1 MSKKSVY
8 FIYIVPKY
16 QKEHSIYIEYP
27 NNKENYNEILNSEE
41 YNDLVQ
47 KKPLIKNLNVINL
60 ELNKKEEIKFKFNF
74 KAKEHNY
81 ESKEFTIPKNSCS
94 LFIYNLSFEAS
105 GYFYK
110 DIPNTKILDFE
121 EQYFIFKNKMK
132 DIFLYYPDIEY
143 NFINHSLNEMK
154 KNNNDLNFLIFLDL
168 ISKCYE
174 LPIFNE
180 FLNLFSKIP
189 NIISKQM
196 KIKEYKDL
204 IDKLSSNEFENKF
217 ISNEEKKKNIRYLHQ
232 IILIFY
238 YKIEEYD
245 KFKEDIINK
254 NLISELNYIKNFFPC
269 LDSEIISL
277 IIDNDKIITYQFISQ
292 SLMKSKNLEELL
304 IIIKRKLDKI
314 VGLSIQFQEKFK
326 IENIK
331 ISKDDNIEKIVELY
345 IDCYT
350 KQGKDKRIILDEY
363 IWFFYIYYY

>member
-81 ESKEFTIPKNSCS
+81 ESKEFIIPKNSCS
-94 LFIYNLSFEAS
+94 FFVYNLSFEPS

-110 DIPNTKILDFE
+110 EFPDNIILPFE

-174 LPIFNE
+174 LSIFNE
-180 FLNLFSKIP
+180 FLNLFSQ
-189 NIISKQM
+189 NIKLNIQKV

-217 ISNEEKKKNIRYLHQ
+217 ISKKNIQFLHQ
-232 IILIFY
+232 MILIFY

-245 KFKEDIINK
+245 KFKEYIINK
-254 NLISELNYIKNFFPC
+254 NLISEL
-269 LDSEIISL
+269 
-277 IIDNDKIITYQFISQ
+277 
-292 SLMKSKNLEELL
+292 
-304 IIIKRKLDKI
+304 
-314 VGLSIQFQEKFK
+314 
-326 IENIK
+326 
-331 ISKDDNIEKIVELY
+331 
-345 IDCYT
+345 
-350 KQGKDKRIILDEY
+350 
-363 IWFFYIYYY
+363 FYIFH